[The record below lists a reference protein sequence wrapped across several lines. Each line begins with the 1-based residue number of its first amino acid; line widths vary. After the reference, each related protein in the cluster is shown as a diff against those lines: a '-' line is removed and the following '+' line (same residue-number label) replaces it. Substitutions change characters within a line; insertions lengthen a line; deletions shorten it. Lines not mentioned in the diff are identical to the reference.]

1 MLWYEGS
8 NTALRASFVRL
19 GFDRQGEVEACAA
32 RRVVGSPQAATM
44 RFNDGAAD
52 PKSHAGPMRFRGKE
66 RIKDLVRLLRRQAYA
81 GIADPHHGL
90 LTPRAL
96 RFDGQLA
103 CTVSH
108 FHSLDAIAPDVH
120 AHLTPV
126 HVTNCA

>member
-81 GIADPHHGL
+81 GIADRHHEL
-90 LTPRAL
+90 LRSEEHTSELQSRL
-96 RFDGQLA
+96 
-103 CTVSH
+103 
-108 FHSLDAIAPDVH
+108 
-120 AHLTPV
+120 HLV
-126 HVTNCA
+126 CRLLL

>member
-52 PKSHAGPMRFRGKE
+52 PKSHAGPMRFRGKD
-66 RIKDLVRLLRRQAYA
+66 RITSLRIRATISRMISFISTNSHCGVPFLNSRRVRLTISAARVAS
-81 GIADPHHGL
+81 
-90 LTPRAL
+90 LTI
-96 RFDGQLA
+96 
-103 CTVSH
+103 
-108 FHSLDAIAPDVH
+108 LDAASR
-120 AHLTPV
+120 ASSTSG
-126 HVTNCA
+126 